1 MEIPQAWMNAGLVNM
16 SLVNMFLRTLVR
28 SRSLIYTGESLFL
41 PLIDLLVHQRRPRL
55 PIDDPELFRAARRAL
70 DELLLADIERI
81 QSGVYPLDVLTPE
94 SPVRH
99 LRRMPILFRE
109 GLRAALRKRDK
120 RSKEFGESASEV
132 LSEMPEYYRRN
143 FHFQP
148 DGYLSKLSAELY
160 EHQVEVLFAG
170 AADAM
175 RRLIIAPMKRHFAA
189 QGASATGEGLHF
201 LELGAGT
208 GRATKFVRMA
218 FPKAKITA
226 VDLSGPYLKRAQASL
241 REFTRHDFLEA
252 DAEKLPF
259 EAATFDAVYS
269 VFLFHELP
277 MEIRKSVL
285 KEGLRLLKP
294 GGFYGLVDSLQIG
307 DVPEFDRAL
316 EQFPIEYH
324 EPFYKNY
331 IDHQMASLL
340 EEAGFVIVENGTGF
354 FSKFAT
360 AKR

>member
-1 MEIPQAWMNAGLVNM
+1 MEIPQAWKAAGLK
-16 SLVNMFLRTLVR
+16 TLVR

-41 PLIDLLVHQRRPRL
+41 PLIDMLVHQRRPRL
-55 PIDDPELFRAARRAL
+55 PIDDPELFQAARKSI
-70 DELLLADIERI
+70 DELLLADVERI
-81 QSGVYPLDVLTPE
+81 QAGLYPMDVLTPE

-109 GLRAALRKRDK
+109 GFKAALRKRDR
-120 RSKEFGESASEV
+120 RSKEFGDHATEA
-132 LSEMPEYYRRN
+132 LAEMPEYYRRN

-148 DGYLSKLSAELY
+148 DGYLSKLSADIY

-175 RRLIIAPMKRHFAA
+175 RRLIIAPMKRHFES
-189 QGASATGEGLHF
+189 QGAKADGEGLHF

-226 VDLSGPYLKRAQASL
+226 VDLSGPYLKRAQVSL
-241 REFTRHDFLEA
+241 REFSRHDFLEA

-259 EAATFDAVYS
+259 ADSTVDAIYS

-277 MEIRKSVL
+277 MEVRKSVL
-285 KEGLRLLKP
+285 KEGIRLLKA
-294 GGFYGLVDSLQIG
+294 GGFYGLVDSLQMG
-307 DVPEFDRAL
+307 DVPVFDRAL

-331 IDHQMASLL
+331 IENQMASLL
-340 EEAGFVIVENGTGF
+340 EEAGLVVEETGSGF
-354 FSKFAT
+354 FSKYVA
-360 AKR
+360 ARR

>member
-1 MEIPQAWMNAGLVNM
+1 MEIPQDWKSAGLK
-16 SLVNMFLRTLVR
+16 TLVR

-55 PIDDPELFRAARRAL
+55 PIDDRELFQAARKSI
-70 DELLLADIERI
+70 DELLLADVERI
-81 QSGVYPLDVLTPE
+81 QAGLYPIDVLLPE

-99 LRRMPILFRE
+99 LRRMPVLFRE
-109 GLRAALRKRDK
+109 GFKAALRKRDR
-120 RSKEFGESASEV
+120 RSKEFGDQASEV
-132 LSEMPEYYRRN
+132 LGEMPEYYRRN

-148 DGYLSKLSAELY
+148 DGYLSKLSADLY

-175 RRLIIAPMKRHFAA
+175 RRMIIAPMKRHFALR
-189 QGASATGEGLHF
+189 GAKADGEGLHF

-208 GRATKFVRMA
+208 GRATRFVRMA

-241 REFTRHDFLEA
+241 RDFSRHDFLEA

-259 EAATFDAVYS
+259 ANTTFDAIYS

-277 MEIRKSVL
+277 MEVRKAVL
-285 KEGLRLLKP
+285 KEGVRLLKV
-294 GGFYGLVDSLQIG
+294 GGFYGLVDSLQMG
-307 DVPEFDRAL
+307 DVPVFDRAL

-331 IDHQMASLL
+331 TENQMSALL
-340 EEAGFVIVENGTGF
+340 ESAGFAVDESGTGF
-354 FSKFAT
+354 FSKFVA
-360 AKR
+360 AHR